1 MKVFRKKKSEHHLSR
16 AAALQH
22 RPAKSLH
29 ITESR
34 LESGEVL
41 LEYPLTVRP
50 WLAAVA
56 KRLGRSK
63 NEIVQIKKL
72 QLDAMGTAV
81 WDLVDGKRSVRRIVQ
96 IFAEDN
102 RLENKEAEVS
112 VTSFIRELGQRGLL
126 GLQSNGRIIH

>member
-16 AAALQH
+16 IAALQQ
-22 RPAKSLH
+22 RPAKSLN

-96 IFAEDN
+96 IFAEN
-102 RLENKEAEVS
+102 HRLENREAEVS
-112 VTSFIRELGQRGLL
+112 VTGFIRELGQRGLL
-126 GLQSNGRIIH
+126 GLQ

>member
-1 MKVFRKKKSEHHLSR
+1 MIVFKKKPRQNHMSR
-16 AAALQH
+16 VAALNC
-22 RPAKSLH
+22 RPQKSLH

-34 LESGEVL
+34 LETGDVI

-56 KRLGRSK
+56 KRLGKSRDV
-63 NEIVQIKKL
+63 VQIKKL

-81 WDLVDGKRSVRRIVQ
+81 WDLVDGHRSVRRIVQ
-96 IFAEDN
+96 IFAETH
-102 RLENKEAEVS
+102 RLDNKEAEVS

-126 GLQSNGRIIH
+126 GLQ

>member
-1 MKVFRKKKSEHHLSR
+1 MKVFRKSARDPQVSR
-16 AAALQH
+16 AAALKC

-34 LESGEVL
+34 LETGEVF

-56 KRLGRSK
+56 KRLGKSRDV
-63 NEIVQIKKL
+63 VQIKKL

-81 WDLVDGKRSVRRIVQ
+81 WDLVDGHRSVRRIVQ
-96 IFAEDN
+96 IFAETH
-102 RLENKEAEVS
+102 RLDNKEAEVA

-126 GLQSNGRIIH
+126 GLQ

>member
-1 MKVFRKKKSEHHLSR
+1 MIVFKKKPSQSHMSRR
-16 AAALQH
+16 AALNC
-22 RPAKSLH
+22 RPKKSLH

-34 LESGEVL
+34 LETGDVF

-56 KRLGRSK
+56 KRLGKSRDV
-63 NEIVQIKKL
+63 VQIKKL

-81 WDLVDGKRSVRRIVQ
+81 WDLVDGQRSVRRIVQ
-96 IFAEDN
+96 IFAETH
-102 RLENKEAEVS
+102 RLDNKEAEVS

-126 GLQSNGRIIH
+126 GLQ

>member
-1 MKVFRKKKSEHHLSR
+1 MIAFKKKSPQSHISR
-16 AAALQH
+16 VAALNC
-22 RPAKSLH
+22 RPKKSLH

-34 LESGEVL
+34 LETGDVF

-56 KRLGRSK
+56 KRLGKSRDV
-63 NEIVQIKKL
+63 VQIKKL

-81 WDLVDGKRSVRRIVQ
+81 WDLVDGHRSVRRIVK
-96 IFAEDN
+96 IFAETH
-102 RLENKEAEVS
+102 RLDNKEAEVS

-126 GLQSNGRIIH
+126 GLQ

>member
-1 MKVFRKKKSEHHLSR
+1 MIVFKKKKREAQISR
-16 AAALQH
+16 AAALKC

-56 KRLGRSK
+56 KRLGKSGDV
-63 NEIVQIKKL
+63 IQIKKL

-81 WDLVDGKRSVRRIVQ
+81 WDLVDGHRSVNRIVQ
-96 IFAEDN
+96 IFAQTH
-102 RLENKEAEVS
+102 RLDNKEAEVS

-126 GLQSNGRIIH
+126 GLQ

>member
-1 MKVFRKKKSEHHLSR
+1 MIVFKKKRRESQMSR
-16 AAALQH
+16 AAALKC

-34 LESGEVL
+34 LDSGEVL

-56 KRLGRSK
+56 KRLGKSGDV
-63 NEIVQIKKL
+63 IQIKKL

-81 WDLVDGKRSVRRIVQ
+81 WDLVDGHRSVNRIVQ
-96 IFAEDN
+96 IFAQTH
-102 RLENKEAEVS
+102 RLDNKEAEVS

-126 GLQSNGRIIH
+126 GLQ

>member
-1 MKVFRKKKSEHHLSR
+1 MIVFKKKSRQSQMSR
-16 AAALQH
+16 AAALNC

-34 LESGEVL
+34 LETGEVF

-56 KRLGRSK
+56 KRLGKSRDV
-63 NEIVQIKKL
+63 VQIKKL

-81 WDLVDGKRSVRRIVQ
+81 WDLVDGHRSVRRIVQ
-96 IFAEDN
+96 IFAETH
-102 RLENKEAEVS
+102 RLGNKEAEVS

-126 GLQSNGRIIH
+126 GLQ

>member
-1 MKVFRKKKSEHHLSR
+1 MKVFKKTPPQTQLSR
-16 AAALQH
+16 VAALNC
-22 RPAKSLH
+22 RPKKSLH

-34 LESGEVL
+34 LETGDVL

-56 KRLGRSK
+56 KRLGKSD
-63 NEIVQIKKL
+63 NVVQIKKL

-81 WDLVDGKRSVRRIVQ
+81 WDLVDGHRSVRRIVQ
-96 IFAEDN
+96 EFAETH
-102 RLENKEAEVS
+102 RLDNKEAEVS

-126 GLQSNGRIIH
+126 GLQ

>member
-1 MKVFRKKKSEHHLSR
+1 MNLFSKKPRQSHLSR
-16 AAALQH
+16 AAALEC

-34 LESGEVL
+34 LETGEVL

-56 KRLGRSK
+56 KRLGQSP
-63 NEIVQIKKL
+63 NIVQTKKL
-72 QLDAMGTAV
+72 QLDTMGTAV
-81 WDLVDGKRSVRRIVQ
+81 WDLVDGNRTVRRIVQ
-96 IFAEDN
+96 IFAEAH
-102 RLENKEAEVS
+102 RLDNKEAEVS

-126 GLQSNGRIIH
+126 GLR

>member
-1 MKVFRKKKSEHHLSR
+1 MSR
-16 AAALQH
+16 SDALEH

-50 WLAAVA
+50 WLAALA
-56 KRLGRSK
+56 KRLGRSGD
-63 NEIVQIKKL
+63 IVQTKKL

-81 WDLVDGKRSVRRIVQ
+81 WDLVDGERSVGRIVQ
-96 IFAEDN
+96 IFAENHRLGN
-102 RLENKEAEVS
+102 REAEIS

-126 GLQSNGRIIH
+126 GLR